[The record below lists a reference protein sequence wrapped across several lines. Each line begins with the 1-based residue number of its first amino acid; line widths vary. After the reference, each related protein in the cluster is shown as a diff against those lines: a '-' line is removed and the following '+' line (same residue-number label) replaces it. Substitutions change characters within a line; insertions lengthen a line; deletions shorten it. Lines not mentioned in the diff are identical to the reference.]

1 MFNGLK
7 EGIIMKRG
15 LVVVVAL
22 LLVVVCVSAQD
33 GPKAISGGTAR
44 TAALGGNPGNPYIMD
59 YSDVFTNPAF
69 AMKYNDLLYGDLGYS
84 FSAYRASGQHVG
96 FTMGLGSVA
105 LGISIGHR
113 EGYMFAENSYG
124 SSVVPFAASDYMVS
138 GINNYLGFGTGEP
151 LAPIQVYGAF
161 GVSGWTVGAGFF
173 FSSWSRT
180 DQNAGF
186 AGLGEKW
193 EISNNQFGFKLGTT
207 ANLTSSIMLDASAL
221 FRLNGSKA
229 EFSDTAA
236 GAAIAAR
243 SYDASGTEIAVNG
256 RVFIKMGRNFTVVPQ
271 ARFATF
277 SYEPELSQTP
287 TPAAP
292 YNNKPNSY
300 GRSEFEVGIGLN
312 TQLSVGFVSVGVSLQ
327 RISLTND
334 ITSVAGAALQTT
346 ENSVAWFDLPKINIG
361 AEFEILSWLTGRMG
375 YFKRYASR
383 TVESTPPAPGAPT
396 EQTISVDQGYVP
408 SLGFAQPDQQLSLG
422 LALLLDR
429 VSIDG
434 YVGERI
440 LAAGPYILSG
450 NVQDMFGVLS
460 MSFKF

>member
-1 MFNGLK
+1 MKKGLAVVLA
-7 EGIIMKRG
+7 
-15 LVVVVAL
+15 LV
-22 LLVVVCVSAQD
+22 LVVVCVSAQD

-59 YSDVFTNPAF
+59 YTDVFMNPAF
-69 AMKYNDLLYGDLGYS
+69 AAKYKDLLYGDLGYS
-84 FSAYRASGQHVG
+84 FSGYRASGQHVG
-96 FTMGLGSVA
+96 FTMGLGSIS

-113 EGYMFAENSYG
+113 EGYMFSENGYG

-138 GINNYLGFGTGEP
+138 GLNNYLGFGTGEP
-151 LAPIQVYGAF
+151 LAPIQIYGAF
-161 GVSGWTVGAGFF
+161 NVSGWTVGAGFY

-180 DQNAGF
+180 DQNTGF
-186 AGLGEKW
+186 AGLGQMW

-207 ANLTSSIMLDASAL
+207 ANLTRDVMLDASAL
-221 FRLNGSKA
+221 FRINGSSA
-229 EFSDTAA
+229 DFSDTTT

-243 SYDASGTEIAVNG
+243 AYDASGTEIAVNG
-256 RVFIKMGRNFTVVPQ
+256 RVFMKMGQNVTLVPQ

-292 YNNKPNSY
+292 YNDKPNSY
-300 GRSEFEVGIGLN
+300 GRTEFEVGIGVN

-327 RISLTND
+327 RIGLKND

-346 ENSVAWFDLPKINIG
+346 ENAVSWFDLPKINIG
-361 AEFEILSWLTGRMG
+361 AEFEILSWMTGRMG

-383 TVESTPPAPGAPT
+383 TTESTPPAPGVPT
-396 EQTISVDQGYVP
+396 EQTITLEQGYVP
-408 SLGFAQPDQQLSLG
+408 SLGFAAVDQQLSLG
-422 LALLLDR
+422 IAFLLDR
-429 VSIDG
+429 VSLDG
-434 YVGERI
+434 YVGERF
-440 LAAGPYILSG
+440 LAAGPYIVSG
-450 NVQDMFGVLS
+450 NVQDMFGVVS